1 MISKKDLA
9 VFLSMLKG
17 FSTANRKLEQYTTDS
32 EIAATALWEAYMQ
45 NKIKDKV
52 IADLGCGTGILG
64 IGCLLL
70 GAKQV
75 YFVEIDQFCVA
86 ALEKNLDHLKKSYDF
101 DGTYKVLYRDV
112 GGFFDKVDL
121 VIQNPPFGTKETH
134 ADKKFL
140 EKAFE
145 ITDTIFTFHKT
156 STRKFVE
163 AITKDNK
170 FMIKHFWDFA
180 YPLKKT
186 MKHHTKER
194 LIIEVTCFWLEKK

>member
-17 FSTANRKLEQYTTDS
+17 FPTANRKLEQYTTNS

-52 IADLGCGTGILG
+52 VADFGCGTGIFG

-86 ALEKNLDHLKKSYDF
+86 TLEKNLDYLKKTYDL
-101 DGTYKVLYRDV
+101 DGSYKVLYRDV

-121 VIQNPPFGTKETH
+121 VIQNPPFGTKDIH

-145 ITDTIFTFHKT
+145 VSDTIFTFHKT
-156 STRKFVE
+156 STRKFIE
-163 AITKDNK
+163 AITKDHK
-170 FMIKHFWDFA
+170 FMIKHSWDFA
-180 YPLKKT
+180 FPLKKT

-194 LIIEVTCFWLEKK
+194 QIIEVTCFWLEKK